1 MVVDPSILFDLSG
14 RLLFFF
20 LLLVLTFWLVEFF
33 PWSLMRMLAIIVV
46 ECSDLIYAIRHTSS
60 CYSSWYQAL
69 WIYLPIEVQRIQN
82 INLGRSEEP
91 VIRRHQLFSHLR
103 VRALQHVMIFSL
115 ISAES
120 NIRFMSLLLDC
131 LFAWRSSQ
139 PNLLHQVK
147 VTICIHSMR
156 RRRSPT
162 LAFILDHLQRWATPC
177 IWARLGIER
186 VLLFLPGHFDLL
198 FIILFNLILQ

>member
-1 MVVDPSILFDLSG
+1 
-14 RLLFFF
+14 
-20 LLLVLTFWLVEFF
+20 
-33 PWSLMRMLAIIVV
+33 MLAIIVV

-60 CYSSWYQAL
+60 CFSSWYQAL

-103 VRALQHVMIFSL
+103 VCALQHFVIFSF

-120 NIRFMSLLLDC
+120 DIRFMSLLLDR

-139 PNLLHQVK
+139 PNLLHQVQ
-147 VTICIHSMR
+147 VPMCIHSLW

-162 LAFILDHLQRWATPC
+162 FTLLLLIGFILDHRQR
-177 IWARLGIER
+177 
-186 VLLFLPGHFDLL
+186 
-198 FIILFNLILQ
+198 